1 MENRV
6 PSLAKGQ
13 RILAAIM
20 VTDAVSFSTHMSKD
34 EELTLQLIDRDL
46 NLIAQLCEDYQGVLL
61 KTTGDGMLTYFVSAV
76 QAVSCALSIQE
87 RLANLASGLAKHQYL
102 EHRIG
107 IHLGDILVSQSDVMG
122 NGVNIAARLQTFAPA
137 GGLCISQAIFDV
149 VKARLTLNASFLGP
163 LKLKNIQEPIP
174 AFKITLDSSELAEEE
189 VASTQ
194 LGELTPEAL
203 LESAI
208 HGLNASIHRQRIKKL
223 IFALCQQTWE
233 NDPAVLAKFDLGDLL
248 TTLRRNYPTLFH
260 LKQKLTRV
268 VARLNRKG
276 TYATV
281 AEIIISQLEPWY
293 ANTSDPTEPLAVSGE
308 PLSQNTLAGVLS
320 ALATLSEPQR
330 IRKLFYCISYNTW
343 ENNNR
348 VLTQFSLAELTID
361 VSRIAPTLQGLDYRL
376 KQIVK
381 RLNRQSEY
389 TQLANAIV
397 QAMGPLYAQESKASA
412 ISAPMGRELNSAQT
426 TFAQIEQSH
435 SQEQRVMRGSPT
447 PLPAPQPSSKD
458 LVFEDGYPS
467 HCLARSRANL
477 YDLRQEIMR
486 YTNPLRAKIL
496 LYSCLHGPFGFSRQ
510 DWTALRAYT
519 LEQLLRESFDYCS
532 NFEDLSSK
540 LTIITH
546 CLDNAEEN
554 RQVADAIIQA
564 MKPYYVSL
572 GSANGTLPQNT
583 SSTRVAQASRQTA
596 SLTSTG
602 SLGESNANGRQ

>member
-320 ALATLSEPQR
+320 ALETLSEPQR

-348 VLTQFSLAELTID
+348 VLTQFSLAELT
-361 VSRIAPTLQGLDYRL
+361 
-376 KQIVK
+376 
-381 RLNRQSEY
+381 
-389 TQLANAIV
+389 NAIV

-435 SQEQRVMRGSPT
+435 SREQRVMRGSPT